1 MNWFFQL
8 KVLIPFYT
16 WVLAIKHGYRKA
28 WKIICAE
35 FSFETG
41 NYTDY
46 KANEPYYNICGM
58 RPASVREQNRT
69 GEHNGYATFNDYW
82 DCIED
87 FMLRNK
93 AFNIPDVS
101 NENDVKTWVSN
112 LKKSNYFEANE
123 QQYAKGVQHYL
134 SSQGGHY
141 NSVVMWFGVSF
152 LAVCGAFIYG
162 FYHYAQKKGGIFKG

>member
-1 MNWFFQL
+1 MKWFFQL

-16 WVLAIKHGYRKA
+16 FLLGLKYGYRKA
-28 WKIICAE
+28 WKIITAQ

-58 RPASVREQNRT
+58 RPASQREQNRT
-69 GEHNGYATFNDYW
+69 GEINGYAAFDDYW
-82 DCIED
+82 DCIDD
-87 FMLRNK
+87 FMKRNK
-93 AFNIPDVS
+93 VFGIVDTDNS
-101 NENDVKTWVSN
+101 KNWVSQ

-123 QQYAKGVQHYL
+123 AQYNKGVQHYL
-134 SSQGGHY
+134 DSQGGHY
-141 NSVVMWFGVSF
+141 SSVVMWFGVSVVV
-152 LAVCGAFIYG
+152 AVGAFAYG